1 MRKLAESESGLTWE
15 ELMAREVL
23 PARRAG
29 LAFDMT
35 FAAENYHVTLGFYP
49 DKQVGEVFITR
60 IRDKSG
66 AKLGVQLEGMARD
79 AAILLSLAF
88 QHGTPIETIRHAVTR
103 DEKNQPTTII
113 GAVVDRLF
121 EDSQ

>member
-1 MRKLAESESGLTWE
+1 
-15 ELMAREVL
+15 MARELL
-23 PARRAG
+23 PERRAG
-29 LAFDMT
+29 ETFEIT
-35 FAAENYHVTLGFYP
+35 FAGEKYHVTTGYYP
-49 DKQVGEVFITR
+49 NGQLGEVFITR

-79 AAILLSLAF
+79 AAILLSIAL
-88 QHGTPIETIRHAVTR
+88 QYGTPVETIRHAVTR

-113 GAVVDRLF
+113 GAVVDRLY